1 VKSRLAT
8 LAAGLVLGGSL
19 LVVSTGAVGAV
30 TTPAG
35 PAGKGVC
42 ATEAAATRVAGAK
55 IDDLRAWGN
64 CEINRRFVTLT
75 ALSSAITASKVMTPS
90 DAAALQG
97 EISSTRSGLTS
108 LKTTIDSETVVLAL
122 RADIVKIATDY
133 RVYLLVVPQVHLV
146 NASDGILATQTRF
159 TDLNTKLSARIAT
172 AKAAGKD
179 TKAAQA
185 DLDAM
190 NAAVAKAI
198 GLATPLPAALLALTP
213 AQYNG
218 GTAGPL
224 LSNARAAIVS
234 ARDDLKSAVAAAQA
248 CRTALAAL

>member
-1 VKSRLAT
+1 MKSRLAT
-8 LAAGLVLGGSL
+8 LAAGLVLGGSML
-19 LVVSTGAVGAV
+19 IVSTGAVGAV

-35 PAGKGVC
+35 PAGKGIC
-42 ATEAAATRVAGAK
+42 ATEAAASRTSGVVVEA
-55 IDDLRAWGN
+55 LRAWGN

-75 ALSSAITASKVMTPS
+75 ALSTAITASKVMTPS
-90 DAAALQG
+90 DAAALQA

-108 LKTTIDSETVVLAL
+108 LKAAIDSETVVLTL
-122 RADIVKIATDY
+122 KADIVKIATDY

-146 NASDGILATQTRF
+146 NGADGILATQARF
-159 TDLNTKLSARIAT
+159 SDLNTKLSARIAA

-179 TKAAQA
+179 TTTAQA

-190 NAAVAKAI
+190 NAAVSKAV

-218 GTAGPL
+218 GTAGPV

-234 ARDDLKSAVAAAQA
+234 ARDDLKSAVADAQA
-248 CRTALAAL
+248 CRTALNAL

>member
-1 VKSRLAT
+1 MKSRLAT
-8 LAAGLVLGGSL
+8 LAAGLVLGGSM

-42 ATEAAATRVAGAK
+42 ATQATAARASGIVVQA
-55 IDDLRAWGN
+55 LRAWGD

-75 ALSSAITASKVMTPS
+75 ALSTAITASKVMTSS
-90 DAAALQG
+90 DAAALQA

-108 LKTTIDSETVVLAL
+108 LKAAIDSETVIATLK
-122 RADIVKIATDY
+122 ADIVKIATDY

-146 NASDGILATQTRF
+146 NASDGILASQDKF
-159 TDLNTKLSARIAT
+159 ADINTKLAARIAA

-179 TKAAQA
+179 TTAAQA

-190 NAAVAKAI
+190 NAAVSAAV

-218 GTAGPL
+218 GTAGPV
-224 LSNARAAIVS
+224 LSNARAAILS
-234 ARDDLKSAVAAAQA
+234 ARNDLKSAVADAQA
-248 CRTALAAL
+248 CRAALNAL

>member
-19 LVVSTGAVGAV
+19 LVASTGAVGAV

-42 ATEAAATRVAGAK
+42 ATEAAATRTSGVVVEA
-55 IDDLRAWGN
+55 LRAWGN
-64 CEINRRFVTLT
+64 CEIDRRFDTLT
-75 ALSSAITASKVMTPS
+75 ALSNAIKASKVMAPS
-90 DAAALQG
+90 DAAALQA

-108 LKTTIDSETVVLAL
+108 LKAAIDSETVVLTL
-122 RADIVKIATDY
+122 KADIVKIATDY

-146 NASDGILATQTRF
+146 NGADGILAAQARF
-159 TDLNTKLSARIAT
+159 SDVNTKLSARIAA

-179 TKAAQA
+179 TTAAQA

-190 NAAVAKAI
+190 NAAVSKAV

-218 GTAGPL
+218 GTAGPVL
-224 LSNARAAIVS
+224 TNARAAIVS
-234 ARDDLKSAVAAAQA
+234 ARDDLKSAVADAQA
-248 CRTALAAL
+248 CRTALNAL